1 MEDNNKEKKVVDLD
15 DYIVDAAKKT
25 DELGE
30 NPSYEE
36 QGAFVMGLSVEEYR
50 KKIEE
55 MAAAMG
61 LTVEEYREWQ
71 AKLGEDFERKQQE
84 FLKTG
89 NPVMVTIDSNTGEI
103 IGEFHRT
110 GK

>member
-50 KKIEE
+50 E
-55 MAAAMG
+55 
-61 LTVEEYREWQ
+61 RQ
-71 AKLGEDFERKQQE
+71 AKLGEEFERKQQE